1 MAIGFSLMRRR
12 IPAAVHAAACAGL
25 IAVAAIGGCDRAS
38 GLKEEQGPG
47 PAPMTEDEFV
57 EQLAALT
64 LAVEEGLTGEEA
76 RSRAAQLGRTPFTRE
91 EMEAFAGILA
101 DDPERWADVAARVDR
116 RIEEL
121 QAKADASP

>member
-1 MAIGFSLMRRR
+1 MAVNFSLMRRR
-12 IPAAVHAAACAGL
+12 IPAAVQAAACAGL

-38 GLKEEQGPG
+38 GLKEDQAAR

-76 RSRAAQLGRTPFTRE
+76 RARAAELGETPFTRE
-91 EMEAFAGILA
+91 EMEAFADILA
-101 DDPERWADVAARVDR
+101 DDPERWADVATRVDR

-121 QAKADASP
+121 RADTDASP